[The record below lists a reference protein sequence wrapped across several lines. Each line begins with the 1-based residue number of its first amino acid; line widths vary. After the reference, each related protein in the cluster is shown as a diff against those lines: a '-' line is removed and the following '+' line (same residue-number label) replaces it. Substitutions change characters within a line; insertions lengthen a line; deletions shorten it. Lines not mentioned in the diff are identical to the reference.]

1 MATKSIRIAIR
12 VDKQMN
18 EFLQNEADK
27 LDTSVGHYVRQVVKE
42 KMNETDRAKA
52 QQD

>member
-12 VDKQMN
+12 VDRPMN

-27 LDTSVGHYVRQVVKE
+27 LDISVGQYIRQVVKE
-42 KMNETDRAKA
+42 KQNDKA
-52 QQD
+52 TTLKQEC

>member
-18 EFLQNEADK
+18 EFLQGEADK

-42 KMNETDRAKA
+42 KQNESDRKKR
-52 QQD
+52 